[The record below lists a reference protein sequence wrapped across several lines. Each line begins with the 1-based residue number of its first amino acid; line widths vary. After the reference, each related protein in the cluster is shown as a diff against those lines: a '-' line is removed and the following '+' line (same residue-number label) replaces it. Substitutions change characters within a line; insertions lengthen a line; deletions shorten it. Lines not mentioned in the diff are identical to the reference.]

1 MARPR
6 RKGSPFGQEL
16 LTISGFDEPLPGV
29 PKPWEQRSKWGVTL
43 LSAVSVAGL
52 HAAVSPSL
60 ASLRVMSKK
69 PDEKSAAQTGLWWGL
84 GLSLAAAT
92 GLWFLFDEK
101 LPAYAAG
108 VMGASLFGLGMISLS
123 SDVSATSGLG

>member
-1 MARPR
+1 MARPK
-6 RKGSPFGQEL
+6 RKGGSFGQEL

-29 PKPWEQRSKWGVTL
+29 PKPWEQKAKWGITL

-52 HAAVSPSL
+52 HSTVSPSL
-60 ASLRVMSKK
+60 ASLKIMAKK

-108 VMGASLFGLGMISLS
+108 VVGVSLFGLGMVSLS
-123 SDVSATSGLG
+123 GDASMSGMG